1 MNKKIKHFSLILLLG
16 VVASGCNK
24 ENISADDYGIFSS
37 QDETTVIMDGLIDS
51 DIPTYWSNYVAD
63 HPNTNRMI
71 MKDCPGSTDDEAN
84 WEAARKIRMQDIT
97 IHLPANAEIA
107 SGAVDL
113 YLSGTSRTRE
123 EGSKIGVHAW
133 QDGNGTE
140 ATEYPV
146 GHEEHQGAINY
157 YVDMGFSQ
165 QDAEAFYYF
174 TINAAAAADIH
185 WMTNE
190 EIEYYKLLK

>member
-1 MNKKIKHFSLILLLG
+1 MKQVTKSIFILLL
-16 VVASGCNK
+16 ASAILSSCGK
-24 ENISADDYGIFSS
+24 EEVSAEDYGIFSN
-37 QDETTVIMDGLIDS
+37 QNDTTVLMNGLIDS
-51 DIPTYWSNYVAD
+51 DIPTYWNNYIAAY
-63 HPNTNRMI
+63 PNTKRMI

-84 WEAARKIRMQDIT
+84 WEAARSIRTQDIT
-97 IHLPANAEIA
+97 IHLPADTEIA

-113 YLSGTSRTRE
+113 YLAGTSRTRE

-133 QDGNGTE
+133 SDGNGTE

-146 GHEEHQGAINY
+146 GHEEHQGAIDY
-157 YVDMGFSQ
+157 YVDMGFSVE
-165 QDAEAFYYF
+165 DAEAFYYF

-190 EIEYYKLLK
+190 EIAEYKLLK